1 MGVFDKI
8 KGMVNPEGMDDNYD
22 DDYIYDDVEE
32 NDGYNDYQASS
43 QNAGYQQPQQPQRS
57 ANMSLNSSA
66 LELKVVRPE
75 RFDSVNQIADHLL
88 NKRTVVLNLEAT
100 NKETARRLIDFL
112 SGVAYSIDGSLK
124 RVAANTFVIT
134 PNNVDVSGEQLRE
147 QQQRQQQ
154 PADDTF
160 LNNFRIGYNFIEAV
174 CRHADVIFGFRIA
187 VFIRLITSVTIFQGG
202 V

>member
-32 NDGYNDYQASS
+32 NDGYNDYQVP
-43 QNAGYQQPQQPQRS
+43 QNNGYQQPQQAQRS
-57 ANMSLNSSA
+57 ANMSINSSA

-88 NKRTVVLNLEAT
+88 NHRTVVLNLEAT

-154 PADDTF
+154 TNDDNLF
-160 LNNFRIGYNFIEAV
+160 E
-174 CRHADVIFGFRIA
+174 
-187 VFIRLITSVTIFQGG
+187 
-202 V
+202 